1 MVDIKTR
8 PNPFNFRLEHLEDMM
23 TKISAEDTNDHQV
36 NLHHLHARSEE
47 QDLS

>member
-1 MVDIKTR
+1 MVDIQTR
-8 PNPFNFRLEHLEDMM
+8 PNPFNFRLEHLKDMM
-23 TKISAEDTNDHQV
+23 TKISAKDTNDHQV